1 MDGWIHTVGGTVVGE
16 DGGREARESGSQQQ
30 QQQQQFNSNSELQL
44 VLI

>member
-1 MDGWIHTVGGTVVGE
+1 MDGWIHRVGGTVVGE

-30 QQQQQFNSNSELQL
+30 QQQQFNSNSELQL